1 MEEAEDHPEQKHA
14 VWKTSPSSSLISESN
29 SLVSATLGRVMN
41 TLLTAK
47 PRKLQDAIFSLQPV
61 HKIAPLGVSLE
72 QSLWFLHKYVEDALA
87 KEESLDHVL
96 IPMIEHSLQ
105 LKDSRQSKQEI
116 VLLNWLFQDENIF
129 QALANSL
136 AGIISRRDDHYISLG
151 WCVLTR
157 CLLEFESSTGKL
169 ITNGIRET
177 YDALQKT
184 FCSCVPNLIAI
195 VCNGST
201 LQDGFELPTRLA
213 VAAADV
219 ILSLFVSMTRKGL
232 HSDSSDCKKKS
243 FSPTVSSN
251 SIRFLPS
258 AVSEKK
264 PSKTCKNSQSE
275 EAEVMFLLWDHLDEL
290 ITLVE
295 KLVSWSRK
303 SRSLHAKGLEQ
314 VCRWLQVTKKDYDC
328 IPNDADSKMRNTG
341 ALLLSSC
348 WKHYGLLLH
357 LEDYRIC
364 GQYRELLDQY
374 LSGIQFFAETRS
386 KEPSGNKESGTDTL
400 KFFINCLC
408 LLLGRLVGTQFETA
422 ILEYGSQISQA
433 LISQLH
439 GVDDEVI
446 EGATCILR
454 VVIFKTNK
462 RLAKTVEFK
471 EIGASLPMLLHL
483 LDEEDGA
490 AKVVVKLV
498 AEYCFICLD
507 IKCFHDVLKRLVN
520 GTLSQRRNALRF
532 ISDII
537 HVSLESDG
545 TLPQS
550 MRQDIVNNLLDF
562 LQEEDVIVCEQACS
576 LIPFVDP
583 SFVLP
588 RLVNLIYSSNQRV
601 QSSAGTAFISLL
613 KNYKQKPE
621 VLCIIIDCLSDGPA
635 VTKGSQLDIDRVLV
649 LLHQWSK
656 TVEHWDLVVGSLID
670 KLFMEPSNAVIVRFL
685 SFISEH
691 LEENTELV
699 FQQLLSYTRGQED
712 SFSESLGTTN
722 TTEKWQ
728 LSIFSRLC
736 PLLVIRLLPLSA
748 FDNLGSSLMYGELP
762 NKLATSDVGGFGMHP
777 DQCITALLIHRA
789 FNKSEFED
797 VRKLSA
803 ELCGR
808 IHPKVLIPIINS
820 ELEKA
825 TDTKDLLKIKACLFA
840 MCTSLTVR
848 GMESYKHPNVLRIRK
863 TVEAILLWPSMN
875 ENGISKVQHGCIDCL
890 ALMVCTEL
898 QAMKTSG
905 ESTSGDALTSSV
917 WNYVIQQLTCDN
929 PDKLPLKL
937 GTQEKAMAHISFRLC
952 MANVLISVCQKV
964 PDSGKKALIF
974 KILPHIIHS
983 VKVITDSDIRSACIQ
998 IIFSVVYHLK
1008 SAVLPYSSAILEASI
1023 RSLRGESDKERMG
1036 GIKLLASL
1044 MASEEA
1050 VVQSISVG
1058 LLEARTLL
1066 DDLSESDPSPDVQNM
1081 CQKLLA
1087 CMTSP

>member
-1 MEEAEDHPEQKHA
+1 MQWE
-14 VWKTSPSSSLISESN
+14 
-29 SLVSATLGRVMN
+29 
-41 TLLTAK
+41 
-47 PRKLQDAIFSLQPV
+47 
-61 HKIAPLGVSLE
+61 
-72 QSLWFLHKYVEDALA
+72 
-87 KEESLDHVL
+87 
-96 IPMIEHSLQ
+96 
-105 LKDSRQSKQEI
+105 
-116 VLLNWLFQDENIF
+116 
-129 QALANSL
+129 
-136 AGIISRRDDHYISLG
+136 
-151 WCVLTR
+151 
-157 CLLEFESSTGKL
+157 
-169 ITNGIRET
+169 
-177 YDALQKT
+177 
-184 FCSCVPNLIAI
+184 
-195 VCNGST
+195 
-201 LQDGFELPTRLA
+201 DGFELPTRLA

-232 HSDSSDCKKKS
+232 HSDSFDCKKKS

-258 AVSEKK
+258 AASEKK

-290 ITLVE
+290 IILVE

-364 GQYRELLDQY
+364 GQYRELLEQY

-386 KEPSGNKESGTDTL
+386 KEPSRNKESGTDTL

-422 ILEYGSQISQA
+422 ISEYGSQISQA

-439 GVDDEVI
+439 GADDEVI

-462 RLAKTVEFK
+462 RLAKTDEFK

-490 AKVVVKLV
+490 AKVVVRLV

-507 IKCFHDVLKRLVN
+507 IKCFHDVLKRLVTGN
-520 GTLSQRRNALRF
+520 LSQRRNALRF

-562 LQEEDVIVCEQACS
+562 LQEEDVIICKQACS

-583 SFVLP
+583 SLVLP
-588 RLVNLIYSSNQRV
+588 GLVNLIYSSNQRV

-635 VTKGSQLDIDRVLV
+635 ATKGSQLDIDRVLA

-656 TVEHWDLVVGSLID
+656 TVEHWDLLVGSLID

-691 LEENTELV
+691 LAENTELV

-712 SFSESLGTTN
+712 FSESLGTIN

-762 NKLATSDVGGFGMHP
+762 NKLPTSDVGGFGMHP

-808 IHPKVLIPIINS
+808 IHPKVLVPIITF

-825 TDTKDLLKIKACLFA
+825 TNTKDLLKIKACLFA

-848 GMESYKHPNVLRIRK
+848 GMESYKHPDVLRIRK
-863 TVEAILLWPSMN
+863 TVEVILLWPSMN
-875 ENGISKVQHGCIDCL
+875 ENGVSKVQHGCIDCL

-898 QAMKTSG
+898 QAMKTS
-905 ESTSGDALTSSV
+905 EKSTSGDALTGSV
-917 WNYVIQQLTCDN
+917 WNYIIQQLTCDN

-952 MANVLISVCQKV
+952 MANVLISVCQKI
-964 PDSGKKALIF
+964 PDSGKKALIS
-974 KILPHIIHS
+974 KILPHIIRS

-1036 GIKLLASL
+1036 GAKLLASL

-1066 DDLSESDPSPDVQNM
+1066 DDLSESDPSADVRSM

-1087 CMTSP
+1087 CMSSP